1 MSRTRARSGSLALVA
16 VVAVG
21 LAMTIAATPAGAAP
35 PAGPAPTGSA
45 VSATAPTDAAQPAP
59 VRAPGSVTLPAPST
73 GLRLA
78 PDLAGKSGRV
88 SVFVQLTGTGA
99 ADASADAE
107 AAGKTAA
114 AQVAAAKSARSAA
127 RTAAGNVFNG
137 AKAIDRKATELFQV
151 GNAIPGVAIDAD
163 MTAVEAIAQRPD
175 VVQVYPIVS
184 KHPLSANGSE
194 LTKVLATWQNTGNV
208 GQGVRIGVIDT
219 GIDYTHSDFGGPG
232 TADAWNAA
240 HTNSTDPNWRAGLT
254 PLAAAK
260 VAGGYDFV
268 GDAYNADP
276 TASDYQPVAHPD
288 ADPIDCEGHGS
299 HVAGIAAGYGVNAG
313 GSTFT
318 GSYQGLDSTALN
330 ALKIPPGMA
339 PRASI
344 YALKVFGCTGDTE
357 AVIPALDWALD
368 PNGDGNFADHLDIV
382 NLSLGADYAT
392 VDDPENLVVDNL
404 AKHGVLPVIAA
415 GNNGD
420 LTDTAGAPGNAVR
433 ALAVAS
439 SVDDNV
445 PLNKLAVTAPASVQ
459 GTAFGQVSTAYD
471 WANKPAV
478 AGEVVALSDSTN
490 TDGCDP
496 LSSADAAAVSGK
508 VAWLTWDSND
518 ATRRCGSAARAANVK
533 AAGGIG
539 AVFTG
544 DVFPFGAGILGSP
557 DIPVFQLTPDE
568 TARLAPTVGSGLQ
581 VAFGPDTAALSSL
594 IDSSLTDMLSSFS
607 SRGTHG
613 SLGVVKPDL
622 AAPGDSILSA
632 GMGTGTDGVSLSG
645 TSMATPNA
653 AGIAALVVSK
663 HPTWTVEQVKADLM
677 NTANH
682 DVHTGPNG
690 GGIAYGPLRV
700 GTGRIDA
707 AGAVGNTILA
717 YAKDNPG
724 GVSVSFGPV
733 EAPANRPTVVMS
745 QRVVVANTGS
755 APATASLGYLSA
767 TDQPGVTFT
776 VSPSTVRIKAGSS
789 TTATVT
795 MTIRTSQLRRDIDPT
810 MAVDQVGL
818 PRQFV
823 AGASGWLT
831 VSPQNSVAGQLR
843 VPVYA
848 AAKPVSQTR
857 TIDTGGS
864 ARSRSLLITG
874 RGVAQG
880 SGPSAFNSL
889 VSVMDLGAT
898 SPRLP
903 KCTAKRLTGCT
914 ANETARSGDLQ
925 YVGAGAVKGESGG
938 YADGWLYFGISSYA
952 DWATIG
958 NTVVPYVDIDTTGD
972 GIPDYEANVQNY
984 PGTDVLL
991 AFLFDLKT
999 GSLVDLEPVNFN
1011 LGDVD
1016 TNVFDTNVLVIPVD
1030 PAAIGVTSNAS
1041 SFPITYTVG
1050 TVSDYSND
1058 PGGLVDEVGPV
1069 SFDAVHPHI
1078 AIDSPLYLDRAGTRI
1093 PFQLGARPR
1102 GQSTAKA
1109 LVLHLQGA
1117 SGQRADVVA
1126 LPYR

>member
-1 MSRTRARSGSLALVA
+1 MSRTSARSGPFALAT

-21 LAMTIAATPAGAAP
+21 LAMTLAATPAGAALP
-35 PAGPAPTGSA
+35 TDPAPSG
-45 VSATAPTDAAQPAP
+45 TASSGTASSGTALPAP
-59 VRAPGSVTLPAPST
+59 VRAPGGVTLPAPPTS
-73 GLRLA
+73 GRLA
-78 PDLAGKSGRV
+78 PGLAGKSGRV
-88 SVFVQLTGTGA
+88 SVFVQLTGAGA
-99 ADASADAE
+99 ADAAADAE
-107 AAGKTAA
+107 AAGKNAA

-127 RTAAGNVFNG
+127 RAAAGNVFNG
-137 AKAIDRKATELFQV
+137 AKAIDRTARELFQV

-163 MTAVEAIAQRPD
+163 MTAVETIAQRPD

-184 KHPLSANGSE
+184 KHPLSSNGSE

-219 GIDYTHSDFGGPG
+219 GIDYTHADFGGPG
-232 TADAWNAA
+232 TAAAWTTARADN
-240 HTNSTDPNWRAGLT
+240 TDSNWRAGLT

-260 VAGGYDFV
+260 IAGGYDFV
-268 GDAYNADP
+268 GDVYNADP

-299 HVAGIAAGYGVNAG
+299 HVAGIAAGYGVNAD
-313 GSTFT
+313 GSTFG

-344 YALKVFGCTGDTE
+344 FALKVFGCTGSTD

-382 NLSLGADYAT
+382 NLSLGADFAT

-445 PLNKLAVTAPASVQ
+445 PLNKLTVTAPTSVQ
-459 GTAFGQVSTAYD
+459 GAAFGQVSTAYD

-478 AGEVVALSDSTN
+478 TGEVVALSAGN
-490 TDGCDP
+490 TDGCDA
-496 LSSADAAAVSGK
+496 LSGADAAAVAGK

-518 ATRRCGSAARAANVK
+518 ATRRCGSAARAGNVA

-544 DVFPFGAGILGSP
+544 DVFPFGAGILGSAA
-557 DIPVFQLTPDE
+557 IPVFQLTPTE
-568 TARLAPTVGSGLQ
+568 TARLLPTVGNGLQ
-581 VAFGPDTAALSSL
+581 VAFGPGTAALSSL
-594 IDSSLTDMLSSFS
+594 IDPSLTDMLSSFS

-613 SLGVVKPDL
+613 SLGVVKPDI

-632 GMGTGTDGVSLSG
+632 GMGTGTDGVSMSG

-653 AGIAALVVSK
+653 AGIAALVMSK

-690 GGIAYGPLRV
+690 SGIAYGPLRV

-733 EAPANRPTVVMS
+733 EAPANRPTVVTS
-745 QRVVVANTGS
+745 QRVVIANTGS
-755 APATASLGYLSA
+755 ATATASLGYLSA

-795 MTIRTSQLRRDIDPT
+795 MTIRTTQLRRTIDPT
-810 MAVDQVGL
+810 MDVDQLGL

-831 VSPQNSVAGQLR
+831 VSPQNSAAGPLR

-857 TIDTGGS
+857 VIDVGGV
-864 ARSRSLLITG
+864 AKSRSLLITG

-914 ANETARSGDLQ
+914 VNETARSGDLQ

-938 YADGWLYFGISSYA
+938 YADGWLYFGISSYT

-972 GIPDYEANVQNY
+972 GIPDYEVYVQNY
-984 PGTDVLL
+984 PDTDLLL
-991 AFLFDLKT
+991 AFLVDLHA
-999 GSLVDLEPVNFN
+999 GEIVDLEPVNFN

-1016 TNVFDTNVLVIPVD
+1016 TNVFDTNVLVIPVN
-1030 PAAIGVTSNAS
+1030 PAAIGVTGTTS

-1058 PGGLVDEVGPV
+1058 VGGQVDEVGPV
-1069 SFDAVHPHI
+1069 AFDAVNPKI
-1078 AIDSPLYLDRAGTRI
+1078 AVDSPLYLDRAGAKI

-1117 SGQRADVVA
+1117 NGQRADVVT
-1126 LPYR
+1126 LQYR